1 MNSTK
6 NQFKEILANIR
17 HDLKTPVGHI
27 LGYSEMLAEDL
38 EDAPWPEFEADLER
52 IHASGNK
59 LLSLI
64 EDLLGASKTK
74 IEDIDVINVEY
85 QLRMQLNHVSGYCEM
100 LTELAEEEDRPELVA
115 DLDHIYL
122 AALNF
127 TKILSDKV
135 TITELSA
142 LKISNES
149 DLDKTKVEVVVPT
162 VDNIHFNSLGEGGD
176 ILVVDDNAENRELLT
191 RRLTRNGYRPTSVNG
206 GQAALDILKEQRFDL
221 ILLDMV
227 MPEMSGL
234 EVLTILKSDNTL
246 RNIPVIILS
255 ALDDMDQVVNC
266 ILLGADDYVFKPFNP
281 ILLKARIAA
290 SLEKWRLRKNQVPKL
305 KVFISSPG
313 DVIAE
318 RQLARTIINELNHE
332 LADRVNIV
340 PIFWEDEPLLASD
353 TFQAQIAPAKDCD
366 IYLGIFWSRLGSKLP
381 NTITREDGSYYASGS
396 EYEFEDALSGYKE
409 SGFPQMLI
417 YRKTSQVTVSLENR
431 EQVMAC
437 LQQKEMVEDFIQK
450 WFMTADKESYSGAF
464 HNFYEPENFTLML
477 TKHLKKLVLNQLEN
491 LSLKNKA
498 Y

>member
-1 MNSTK
+1 MST
-6 NQFKEILANIR
+6 QFKEKLANIR

-52 IHASGNK
+52 IHSSGNK

-74 IEDIDVINVEY
+74 IEDIDVVNVEY

-100 LTELAEEEDRPELVA
+100 LTELAEEENRPELVA
-115 DLDHIYL
+115 DLGHINL

-127 TKILSDKV
+127 TKILADKV
-135 TITELSA
+135 TISELSA
-142 LKISNES
+142 FRRSNDSES
-149 DLDKTKVEVVVPT
+149 DTSKADVALPS
-162 VDNIHFNSLGEGGD
+162 VDNIHFSSLGEGGD

-191 RRLTRNGYRPTSVNG
+191 RRLTRNGYRPKSVDSG
-206 GQAALDILKEQRFDL
+206 KAALEVLKEQSFDL

-234 EVLTILKSDNTL
+234 EVLTILKNDNVL

-266 ILLGADDYVFKPFNP
+266 ILQGADDYVFKPFNP

-290 SLEKWRLRKNQVPKL
+290 SLEKCRLRKKQVPKL
-305 KVFISSPG
+305 TVFISSPG

-318 RQLARTIINELNHE
+318 RQLARTIINELNNE

-353 TFQAQIAPAKDCD
+353 TFQAQIAPARDCD

-381 NTITREDGSYYASGS
+381 NTITREDGSCYASGS
-396 EYEFEDALSGYKE
+396 EYEFEDALAGYKE

-417 YRKTSQVTVSLENR
+417 YRKTSQIHIPLENR
-431 EQVMAC
+431 EQV
-437 LQQKEMVEDFIQK
+437 LSSLKQKEMVEDFIQK
-450 WFMTADKESYSGAF
+450 WFMTEDKESYSGAF
-464 HNFYEPENFTLML
+464 HNFEEQDNFTLML
-477 TKHLKKLVLNQLEN
+477 SKHLKKLVLNQLESRTDRDLN
-491 LSLKNKA
+491 RL
-498 Y
+498 